1 MCGRFTQLCSWQEV
15 HRFLNLTGP
24 ALELRPRYNV
34 APGQDAAAVRADHG
48 ERRLSI
54 LRWGLIPAWSR
65 TPNIAYRLINARAET
80 AATKPAFRAAYRS
93 RRCLIPADGFYE
105 WARHGATRQPYLIG
119 RKDGSTMAFAGLW
132 EQWRV
137 REGIKLPRSLAEL
150 APGET
155 LETCTILTTAA
166 NETVAPVHERMPV
179 ILPAESF
186 DAWLG
191 GGAVELGPCP
201 AHEIVGRAV
210 GTWVNKASNEGPEA
224 MEKP

>member
-1 MCGRFTQLCSWQEV
+1 M
-15 HRFLNLTGP
+15 
-24 ALELRPRYNV
+24 PRW
-34 APGQDAAAVRADHG
+34 
-48 ERRLSI
+48 E
-54 LRWGLIPAWSR
+54 LIPAWSR
-65 TPNIAYRLINARAET
+65 TPNIAYRLISARAET

-93 RRCLIPADGFYE
+93 WRCLIPADGFYE

-155 LETCTILTTAA
+155 LETRTILTTAA

-201 AHEIVGRAV
+201 AREIVVRAV

>member
-1 MCGRFTQLCSWQEV
+1 MFSWPDV

-24 ALELRPRYNV
+24 ALDLRPRYNV
-34 APGQDAAAVRADHG
+34 APGQDVAAVRADNG
-48 ERRLSI
+48 ERRLSM

-80 AATKPAFRAAYRS
+80 AATKPAFRAAYRY

-179 ILPAESF
+179 ILPPESF

-201 AHEIVGRAV
+201 AREIVVRAV
-210 GTWVNKASNEGPEA
+210 GTWVNNPSNDDPRCVEA
-224 MEKP
+224 LGAV